1 MLAPSVAYR
10 PRAGPAAVLHEVVR
24 DHLEEFLQVARAHG
38 DGVGVPGLH
47 GDRRAMAV
55 GGTWKEALL
64 MNEFLLDDTAREIQ
78 QKAREFVRTA
88 VDPEYLRRMDRDEIR
103 YPRELYESYAR
114 RRLLGLRFPTR
125 YGGGGADWVTEC
137 AAMQEIGALGM
148 AAGCAY
154 VMPSIVGEALM
165 RFGTEDQKQ
174 RYLRPMLDGK
184 LVAAEALTEPRGGSD
199 FFGAS
204 SRAEDEG
211 DHFLVRG
218 MKRFI
223 VGAEGADFFL
233 AYVRT
238 NPNDDAP
245 PHERISTLLID
256 RGPGVEVKY
265 LYGLM
270 GTRGGGTGRVVF
282 RDVMVPKENL
292 VGPLHG
298 GALVFNTMMIPE
310 RLCSAAPCTGAMKA
324 TLDVAMNY
332 ADRRKAFGRPIRKFQ
347 AVSFMVA
354 EAQTKLDA
362 SRAMI
367 YQAARAADAEASNV
381 RRIVSET
388 KKFVTE
394 AAWDVTNLAMQITGG
409 IGYTDVYPI
418 ERAVRDSR
426 LAQIWTGTNEIMSTM
441 IQHDLYAEFH
451 RERGRYRD
459 FERDAMHDDETEKI
473 FDDDDMWRIYD
484 AGR

>member
-1 MLAPSVAYR
+1 
-10 PRAGPAAVLHEVVR
+10 
-24 DHLEEFLQVARAHG
+24 
-38 DGVGVPGLH
+38 
-47 GDRRAMAV
+47 
-55 GGTWKEALL
+55 
-64 MNEFLLDDTAREIQ
+64 MNEFMLEDRARHMQ
-78 QKAREFVRTA
+78 DKAREFVKNE

-103 YPRELYESYAR
+103 YPRELYEAYAR
-114 RRLLGLRFPTR
+114 HGLLGLRFPR
-125 YGGGGADWVTEC
+125 QYGGQALDWVTEC
-137 AAMQEIGALGM
+137 AAMGEIGRLGM
-148 AAGCAY
+148 AAGCSF
-154 VMPSIVGEALM
+154 VMPSIVGEALNS
-165 RFGTEDQKQ
+165 FGTEEQK
-174 RYLRPMLDGK
+174 RKYLTPMLEGR
-184 LVAAEALTEPRGGSD
+184 LVSAEALTEPRGGSD

-204 SRAEDEG
+204 SRAEDRG
-211 DHFLVRG
+211 DHFVVRG

-238 NPNDDAP
+238 NPAPDAP
-245 PHERISTLLID
+245 PHERISTLIID

-282 RDVMVPKENL
+282 RDVKVPKANL

-310 RLCSAAPCTGAMKA
+310 RLCSAAPCAGMMQACIE
-324 TLDVAMNY
+324 VAMNY
-332 ADRRKAFGRPIRKFQ
+332 ADRRRAFGAPIRKFQ
-347 AVSFMVA
+347 AVSFMIA
-354 EAQTKLDA
+354 KAQTLLDA
-362 SRAMI
+362 STAMI
-367 YQAARAADAEASNV
+367 YQAARAADAQAPQV

-394 AAWDVTNLAMQITGG
+394 AAWDVANLAMQVTGG

-441 IQHDLYAEFH
+441 IQHDLYQEF
-451 RERGRYRD
+451 RANRGRHRD
-459 FERDAMHDDETEKI
+459 FERDAMHDDASEKI
-473 FDDDDMWRIYD
+473 FDDDDMWKVYD
-484 AGR
+484 QQK